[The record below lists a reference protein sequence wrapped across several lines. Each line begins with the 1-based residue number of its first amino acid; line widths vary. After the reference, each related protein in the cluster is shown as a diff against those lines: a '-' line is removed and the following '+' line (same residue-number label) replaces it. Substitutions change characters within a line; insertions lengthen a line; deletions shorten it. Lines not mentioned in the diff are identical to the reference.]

1 MKLLLGDIVER
12 NISYRIVKS
21 LILVTLVIAG
31 IDFLF
36 LVLNELSDL
45 QKDYKLV
52 DIISYSFYY
61 LYDLL
66 KYIED

>member
-31 IDFLF
+31 IDFIF
-36 LVLNELSDL
+36 LVLNELSGL
-45 QKDYKLV
+45 QKDYKQEEN
-52 DIISYSFYY
+52 YSFCYFQVRYKIYY
-61 LYDLL
+61 MF
-66 KYIED
+66 